1 VKRDA
6 SRPLTPTA
14 PISLNVDD
22 DVGGK
27 MKVAEA
33 GGIDL
38 DNRIHD
44 PPQYF
49 IIIIIIIIYS
59 LKIGAGQQGRISGTY
74 NCSQYEIKMQKQYRP
89 QYIHSRNNYYN
100 IHLFSPRNGRNTE
113 KNTAIY
119 KHKYKQN
126 ESND

>member
-14 PISLNVDD
+14 PISPNVDD

-49 IIIIIIIIYS
+49 IIIIIIYS

-74 NCSQYEIKMQKQYRP
+74 NCSQYKIKMQKQYRP

-100 IHLFSPRNGRNTE
+100 IHLFSPRNGSNTE
-113 KNTAIY
+113 K
-119 KHKYKQN
+119 KH
-126 ESND
+126 SNMQA